1 MKEKMAS
8 RAGGSFGGG
17 FTRTGSDRG
26 SRTCRPAP
34 EPGAFVGESD
44 GADEEGQGQNE
55 QVFASHKI
63 VFYWFIDGDRMPDV
77 TFLPE
82 MFSSKFSTFPAH
94 AKDWP
99 SARTPVASL
108 VIF

>member
-1 MKEKMAS
+1 
-8 RAGGSFGGG
+8 
-17 FTRTGSDRG
+17 
-26 SRTCRPAP
+26 
-34 EPGAFVGESD
+34 
-44 GADEEGQGQNE
+44 
-55 QVFASHKI
+55 

-82 MFSSKFSTFPAH
+82 MFSSKFSTFPAD

-99 SARTPVASL
+99 SARTPVASF